1 MSGHSKW
8 SKIKHKKG
16 ATDAKRGQLF
26 TKLSREI
33 MVAAREGDADPDM
46 NFRLRLA
53 IDTAKSLNMPKD
65 NIDRAI
71 KRGTG
76 DAGSGVDLAEVTY
89 EGYAPGGAAV
99 LVQVMTDNKNRALAE
114 VRKVF
119 HHNSGTLGEGGCVGW
134 IFDPKGVI
142 SVQATEGDGDDLALA
157 AIDAGAEDVK
167 MDGDS
172 LEVFTSP
179 ERLEGVRQVLEEQK
193 ATVLSSDVHLVPNT
207 TTPLEGKSAMQ
218 ALRLLDLLDEL
229 DDVQKV
235 YSNADFPDEVL
246 AEAAS

>member
-8 SKIKHKKG
+8 SQIKRAKG
-16 ATDAKRGQLF
+16 VTDARRGQLF
-26 TKLSREI
+26 TKLAREI
-33 MVAAREGDADPDM
+33 TLAARQGGGDQTA
-46 NFRLRLA
+46 NFRLRMA
-53 IDTAKSLNMPKD
+53 VQKSRDNNMPLD

-76 DAGSGVDLAEVTY
+76 EAGSGVDLAEVTY
-89 EGYAPGGAAV
+89 EGYAPGGAAI
-99 LVQVMTDNKNRALAE
+99 LVQAMTDNKNRALAE

-119 HHNSGTLGEGGCVGW
+119 NHNSGTLGEVGCVGW

-142 SVQATEGDGDDLALA
+142 SVQATEGESDDLALS

-179 ERLEGVRQVLEEQK
+179 EKMEEVRGVLEEQK

-207 TTPLEGKSAMQ
+207 TMPLEGKSATL

-246 AEAAS
+246 AEAAG